1 MKKIDESCEM
11 LTFILLMNVVSSSM
25 INVMCLSFIKLLV
38 QVIIQFDI
46 SLLRRLCMSRSRDT
60 WSYAFA
66 TFMFSSVIILFL
78 LMFQIVWICSMKSF
92 SVVSQ
97 IFLRRLFICVA
108 KSISWISANVLILRA
123 MIDSNVLS
131 IVFNNAMNLY
141 VLKSV

>member
-11 LTFILLMNVVSSSM
+11 SAFILLMNVVSSSM
-25 INVMCLSFIKLLV
+25 INVMCLFFIKLLV

-46 SLLRRLCMSRSRDT
+46 SLLRRLCMSRFRDT
-60 WSYAFA
+60 WSYALA
-66 TFMFSSVIILFL
+66 TFMLSSVIILSL

-92 SVVSQ
+92 NVVSQ
-97 IFLRRLFICVA
+97 ILFRRLFICVA

-123 MIDSNVLS
+123 MINSSALS
-131 IVFNNAMNLY
+131 IVFNSAMNLY